1 MKTRAFRLLCFGDVV
16 GEKSTLFL
24 RRCLPSLRKEF
35 SADLVIVNGEN
46 SARRGGIDK
55 ESAEQ
60 LYAAGVDVITT
71 GNHVFRQRSI
81 YDLLDGA
88 ESLLRPC
95 NFPSS
100 CPGKG
105 YTVVNVSGLKILVI
119 NVQGTLFMDA
129 LSSPFET
136 VEKILSR
143 EEGKYDFALCDFHGE
158 ATSEKKAFATYF
170 DSRISAVWGTHTH
183 VPTADLSILPGG
195 TGYITDLGM
204 VGGMDS
210 VLGMKKEIAVERFLT
225 HMPTYYEVAEGKT
238 EAWGALFE
246 IDPETGRCLGVEQI
260 HRTEEDGSL

>member
-1 MKTRAFRLLCFGDVV
+1 MLCFGDVV

-24 RRCLPSLRKEF
+24 RRRLPLFRKEIG
-35 SADLVIVNGEN
+35 ADLVIVNGEN
-46 SARRGGIDK
+46 SGRKGGIDI

-60 LYAAGVDVITT
+60 IFAAGADVITT

-95 NFPSS
+95 NFPAT

-105 YTVVNVSGLKILVI
+105 YTVVKVSGLRILVI
-119 NVQGTLFMDA
+119 NVQGTLFMEP

-136 VEKILSR
+136 VEKILHR

-170 DSRISAVWGTHTH
+170 DSKISVVWGTHTH
-183 VPTADLSILPGG
+183 VPTADLGILPGG
-195 TGYITDLGM
+195 TGFITDLGM
-204 VGGMDS
+204 VGGKDS
-210 VLGMKKEIAVERFLT
+210 VLGMKKEIAVEKFLT
-225 HMPTYYEVAEGKT
+225 HMPVYYQVSESET
-238 EAWGALFE
+238 EAWGAIFD
-246 IDPETGRCLGVEQI
+246 IDPDTGKCIFTKQI
-260 HRTEEDGSL
+260 HLMENE